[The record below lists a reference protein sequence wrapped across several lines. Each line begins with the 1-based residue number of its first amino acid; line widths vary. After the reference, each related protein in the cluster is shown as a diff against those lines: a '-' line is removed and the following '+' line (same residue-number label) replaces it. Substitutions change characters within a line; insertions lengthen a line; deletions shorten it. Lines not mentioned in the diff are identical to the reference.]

1 MQFLRIDRIA
11 GKRPRALFV
20 ILAPVVSTTAIGI
33 LAFLYG
39 IVLLSL
45 FNLPPKTT
53 DSVLFVFGSVS
64 LPLLAVLLQRYVASR
79 TRSYRTKRCIG
90 ATNIWIA
97 VSALFGLALTV
108 VYPWPAAGSSE
119 AWTGAV
125 RLLLFS
131 VMAAHLITLA
141 TYALY
146 PGIFRRSFRRLTE
159 PAITVYAFIA
169 AYATAAF
176 LLFTVD
182 PAQPWFSPFIRVF
195 IYPAFDGSAKIGSAA
210 GVALTMLCAVCAVYT
225 LEKILTRRHPDILRF
240 MQIAALGVAIVLTF
254 IMYFDFSL
262 NLEPLHYL
270 TIAAPA
276 FHFLHGG
283 TLMVD
288 VFSQYGPGPVFTAV
302 CALLVGP
309 HTLGTVQ
316 IAAQFSNLVFYAIW
330 LICLFRMTRWKA
342 TASLL
347 GFGAIAVLLASWDY
361 GNGNINVA
369 PSILGLRHL
378 LTLCM
383 VLAISC
389 LRPPARLSI
398 FTSLCTT
405 LSGLWNFESLIGTLG
420 IHLAFIAMTNL
431 RERAYKRLFTD
442 AALAVSPVLL
452 SISALFV
459 GALLRSGF
467 APDYKIYLDFLAAY
481 NPVSPFWS
489 HAADP
494 KFLAW
499 MTVLLSVFLVF
510 SESWHG
516 VFRPERFEGYLAPV
530 TLYYKFLPMA
540 VMVVMTAAY
549 YAFRSYDYTLLIAFL
564 PFMALAIPG
573 ILGVANYLA
582 SAPLPTTLFLAIPAF
597 LGVSAMTFSWLALTR
612 PDAPYSFLLQECR
625 DRGRCT
631 ASALL
636 GGLND
641 AARRR
646 VLLEPTGNFLSDRW
660 EDATD
665 THDIAPD
672 AVKLIQREAD
682 PAPQITLLLG
692 GRIVSELALMYTD
705 KWQRW
710 PISFAY
716 TDALVPAL
724 AKRIETAPIALRT
737 GELVIVRR
745 DYGTLPAI
753 ESGIFQRIQAEYDLC
768 PIANPPPT
776 VVGYRIAT
784 KGSGCH
790 PG

>member
-1 MQFLRIDRIA
+1 MHLLRTDPLARTSSLFSSGSIA
-11 GKRPRALFV
+11 Q
-20 ILAPVVSTTAIGI
+20 LASTAAIGI
-33 LAFLYG
+33 LAFLYS

-45 FNLPPKTT
+45 LNLPPKTK
-53 DSVLFVFGSVS
+53 DSALFVFGSAA
-64 LPLLAVLLQRYVASR
+64 LPLLAVLLQRHVASR
-79 TRSYRTKRCIG
+79 TKSEETKHIIE
-90 ATNIWIA
+90 AINIWIA

-108 VYPWPAAGSSE
+108 VYPRPVAGAIE
-119 AWTGAV
+119 AWTRTV
-125 RLLLFS
+125 RLLVLA
-131 VMAAHLITLA
+131 VMAVHLITLA
-141 TYALY
+141 TYAWY
-146 PGIFRRSFRRLTE
+146 PRISRRSFRRLSG
-159 PAITVYAFIA
+159 PAIPVYAFIA
-169 AYATAAF
+169 AYAIAAF

-195 IYPAFDGSAKIGSAA
+195 IYPPFDGAAKIGSAA
-210 GVALTMLCAVCAVYT
+210 VLALTMLCAVCAVYT
-225 LEKILTRRHPDILRF
+225 LEKILTRSHPDILRF
-240 MQIAALGVAIVLTF
+240 MQIAALGVAIMLTF

-276 FHFLHGG
+276 FDVLHGG
-283 TLMVD
+283 TPMVD
-288 VFSQYGPGPVFTAV
+288 TFSQYGPGPVLIAV

-316 IAAQFSNLVFYAIW
+316 VAVQIFNFAFYAIW
-330 LICLFRMTRWKA
+330 LICLFRMTPWKA

-347 GFGAIAVLLASWDY
+347 GFASIAVLLASWDF

-369 PSILGLRHL
+369 PSILGLRHI

-389 LRPPARLSI
+389 LCPPARLSI
-398 FTSLCTT
+398 FTSLCTA
-405 LSGLWNFESLIGTLG
+405 LSGLWSFESLTGTLG
-420 IHLAFIAMTNL
+420 IHLAFIAMTSL
-431 RERAYKRLFTD
+431 RQRAFKRLFTD

-452 SISALFV
+452 SISVLFV
-459 GALLRSGF
+459 GTLLRSGF

-481 NPVSPFWS
+481 NPASPFWS

-494 KFLAW
+494 NFLAW

-510 SESWHG
+510 SESWRG
-516 VFRPERFEGYLAPV
+516 VFQPEGFERYLAPA
-530 TLYYKFLPMA
+530 TLYYRFLPMA
-540 VMVVMTAAY
+540 VMVVLTASY

-573 ILGVANYLA
+573 ILGAANCLA
-582 SAPLPTTLFLAIPAF
+582 SAAVPIALFLAIPAF

-660 EDATD
+660 TDAID
-665 THDIAPD
+665 TRDIVPD
-672 AVKLIQREAD
+672 AVKLIEREAD
-682 PAPQITLLLG
+682 PARQITLLLG

-724 AKRIETAPIALRT
+724 AKRIETAPITLRT

-768 PIANPPPT
+768 PIANSPPT
-776 VVGYRIAT
+776 VIGYRIAT
-784 KGSGCH
+784 KGSRCH
-790 PG
+790 SG